1 MVVKIGG
8 RNLIWSFRNSK
19 SRNNGTKTVET
30 SSVHKHKSIQVFLQI
45 KKMRESE
52 EYGYPSQEQ
61 VVRQQP
67 EQRKPKIN
75 PYAQKVILG

>member
-1 MVVKIGG
+1 M
-8 RNLIWSFRNSK
+8 
-19 SRNNGTKTVET
+19 ET
-30 SSVHKHKSIQVFLQI
+30 SRVFIRI
-45 KKMRESE
+45 KASSMPRYLKMRESD
-52 EYGYPSQEQ
+52 EYHGYPSQEQ